1 MSAVVSL
8 HVGLIVLAQKISA
21 KPEASGLPGTPVL
34 EKLINGLLFWGLL
47 GCLAGLVISGAM
59 WALASHG
66 GNYHHAG
73 RGKIGFL
80 TSAAGALMIGASPAL
95 INFFNEAGSQVK

>member
-8 HVGLIVLAQKISA
+8 HVGLIVIAQKITA

-47 GCLAGLVISGAM
+47 GCLAGLVISGGM
-59 WALASHG
+59 WALSAHG

-73 RGKIGFL
+73 KGKTGFL
-80 TSAAGALMIGASPAL
+80 TSAAGALLIGASPAL
-95 INFFNEAGSQVK
+95 INFFSEAGTQVK

>member
-8 HVGLIVLAQKISA
+8 QVAVVVIAQKVSA
-21 KPEASGLPGTPVL
+21 KPEAGGLPGTEVL
-34 EKLINGLLFWGLL
+34 EKLVNGLLFWGLL
-47 GCLAGLVISGAM
+47 ACVAGIVLGGAT
-59 WALASHG
+59 WALSSHT

-80 TSAAGALMIGASPAL
+80 ASAVGALLIGASPA
-95 INFFNEAGSQVK
+95 IVNFFMDAGSGVK